1 MKTTISELKTKL
13 LSTNP
18 DLQLTVTELKKSKL
32 QLERDNQ
39 KLEHQLRLCA
49 IEKEKYLAILAVRD
63 RQIYEIRGEMT
74 QLQESVNEQLVELHN
89 YATSSIPVDF
99 EGLIGVD
106 VETVD
111 SLSLTERKRRI
122 FENLANQKGVTLSS
136 IWSNDDEFKQED
148 LFKDS
153 ESEGLDT

>member
-1 MKTTISELKTKL
+1 MRTTVKELTTKL
-13 LSTNP
+13 TATNP

-63 RQIYEIRGEMT
+63 RQIYEIRSEMT

-89 YATSSIPVDF
+89 YATTSIPIDF
-99 EGLIGVD
+99 QGFWKI
-106 VETVD
+106 
-111 SLSLTERKRRI
+111 
-122 FENLANQKGVTLSS
+122 
-136 IWSNDDEFKQED
+136 
-148 LFKDS
+148 
-153 ESEGLDT
+153 